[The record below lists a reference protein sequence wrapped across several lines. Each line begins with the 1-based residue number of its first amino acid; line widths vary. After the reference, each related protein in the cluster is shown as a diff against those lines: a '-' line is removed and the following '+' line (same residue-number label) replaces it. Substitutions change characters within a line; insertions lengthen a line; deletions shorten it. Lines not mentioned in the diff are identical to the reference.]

1 MYYVSKRLEIAFA
14 HLLRLTYESK
24 CNNLHGHNAI
34 VTVYCMAEDVDENGM
49 VIDFTHIKHLISDRL
64 DHCYVNDIFE
74 FNPTAENMA
83 RWICE
88 QVPHCYKVSF
98 QESEGNVAM
107 YVKAGMENAAL

>member
-1 MYYVSKRLEIAFA
+1 MKNYVLRIKTFGDRFCSSVEI
-14 HLLRLTYESK
+14 
-24 CNNLHGHNAI
+24 
-34 VTVYCMAEDVDENGM
+34 EDVDENGM

-64 DHCYVNDIFE
+64 DHCYVNDVFE